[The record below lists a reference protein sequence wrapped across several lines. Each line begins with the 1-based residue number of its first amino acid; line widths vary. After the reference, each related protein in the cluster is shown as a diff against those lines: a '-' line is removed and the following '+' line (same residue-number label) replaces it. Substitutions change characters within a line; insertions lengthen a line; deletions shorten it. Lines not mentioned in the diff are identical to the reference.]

1 MQAACIDS
9 SGQLWIWGN
18 NDYGSCGNGTTA
30 VVRVPFN
37 ASADA
42 ANSIYGK
49 TVTQVALSCGVQNVL
64 STVVLC
70 SDGTVH
76 SCGYNAYGQ
85 LGNGSTTNS
94 SRFAQLPVLANVTQ
108 IASGRE
114 AYTSYYAIT
123 SAGALYSWGYNGD
136 GQLGDGGTTN
146 ATIATLRA
154 GGTLAGKTITKVFGG
169 PNYAMAID
177 SAGNLHAWGTNTTY
191 GQLGNGTLSNQFT
204 PVQSVTGGVSDVY
217 IGQYDYNITYI
228 KKTDNSLWTCGAG
241 NYWANGV
248 TPVDTNTGTFTQISF
263 GGTGITKAIHGG
275 NGSYNFGA
283 ALLTT
288 GVVRVWG
295 YNGNGALGVGDTTTR
310 TNANSLMLTGN
321 RTVVDICAYGSSSEQ
336 GIVLLLDDGQLWA
349 VGYGGGSQ
357 LPEDDSETS
366 YTPMP
371 VVF

>member
-1 MQAACIDS
+1 M
-9 SGQLWIWGN
+9 
-18 NDYGSCGNGTTA
+18 
-30 VVRVPFN
+30 
-37 ASADA
+37 
-42 ANSIYGK
+42 
-49 TVTQVALSCGVQNVL
+49 
-64 STVVLC
+64 
-70 SDGTVH
+70 
-76 SCGYNAYGQ
+76 
-85 LGNGSTTNS
+85 
-94 SRFAQLPVLANVTQ
+94 
-108 IASGRE
+108 
-114 AYTSYYAIT
+114 
-123 SAGALYSWGYNGD
+123 
-136 GQLGDGGTTN
+136 
-146 ATIATLRA
+146 
-154 GGTLAGKTITKVFGG
+154 
-169 PNYAMAID
+169 
-177 SAGNLHAWGTNTTY
+177 
-191 GQLGNGTLSNQFT
+191 SNQFT

-228 KKTDNSLWTCGAG
+228 KKTDNSLWACGAG

-336 GIVLLLDDGQLWA
+336 GIVMLLDDGQLWA

-366 YTPMP
+366 YKPMP